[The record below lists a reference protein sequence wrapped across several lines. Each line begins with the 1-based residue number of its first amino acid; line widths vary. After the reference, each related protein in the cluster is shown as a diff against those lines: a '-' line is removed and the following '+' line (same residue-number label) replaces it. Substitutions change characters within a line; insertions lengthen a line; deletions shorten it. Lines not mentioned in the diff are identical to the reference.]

1 MKTKEKEKDLDMER
15 ETLRSSKTS
24 LDELLQSIQKD
35 LQQETNHRMV
45 VFNLHLFWIINI
57 RYLFYFLKTL
67 MIKSIYMK
75 N

>member
-1 MKTKEKEKDLDMER
+1 MER

-45 VFNLHLFWIINI
+45 VFNLHLF
-57 RYLFYFLKTL
+57 
-67 MIKSIYMK
+67 
-75 N
+75 